1 MSEQKRRPED
11 GQREF
16 ADAAWS
22 VPSYLL
28 SGIII
33 WGGLGWLLAEL
44 TDQTWLIPVGV
55 VIGVGLAI
63 YLVYVKYGRHSL

>member
-1 MSEQKRRPED
+1 
-11 GQREF
+11 

-28 SGIII
+28 SGMII
-33 WGGLGWLLAEL
+33 WGGVGWLLSEW
-44 TDQTWLIPVGV
+44 TGQTWLTLVGV
-55 VIGVGLAI
+55 VLGVGLAI